1 MLAILV
7 TEIGVVQAGKMW
19 SRSLGLSNRKCGGGA
34 GGSRSTPSIFLKN
47 PTNESGRIL
56 REFVKING
64 LNEGVPRF
72 RESRKE
78 VQVELLFGGGFSKKG
93 ELLLGC
99 SKSSNVLFDIG
110 TFGYG
115 ITEKA
120 TAFEDDGNGALDVEN
135 GFKGGPGF
143 VRRFST

>member
-1 MLAILV
+1 MLTVLV
-7 TEIGVVQAGKMW
+7 TEIVARAGETW
-19 SRSLGLSNRKCGGGA
+19 SRSVGLSNRKCGGGA
-34 GGSRSTPSIFLKN
+34 GGSRSAPSVFLKN
-47 PTNESGRIL
+47 PTNESGGIL
-56 REFVKING
+56 REFVEING

-72 RESRKE
+72 RKSRKE
-78 VQVELLFGGGFSKKG
+78 IQVELLFGSGFSKKG

-120 TAFEDDGNGALDVEN
+120 TAFEDDGNGALDVED

-143 VRRFST
+143 VGCFST